1 MKNLSDELPYSS
13 EVLINRT
20 KDTPNLL
27 ILEANI
33 ITDTNSHKGMLIG
46 KEGVTLKRIGKDAR
60 FKISKLAQKK
70 VLLKLFVTVK
80 KTGKKMKNF

>member
-1 MKNLSDELPYSS
+1 
-13 EVLINRT
+13 
-20 KDTPNLL
+20 LL

-46 KEGVTLKRIGKDAR
+46 KEGATLKRIGKDAR
-60 FKISKLAQKK
+60 FKISKLAQK

-80 KTGKKMKNF
+80 KNWQKDEEFLKKLLNDENLSAEK